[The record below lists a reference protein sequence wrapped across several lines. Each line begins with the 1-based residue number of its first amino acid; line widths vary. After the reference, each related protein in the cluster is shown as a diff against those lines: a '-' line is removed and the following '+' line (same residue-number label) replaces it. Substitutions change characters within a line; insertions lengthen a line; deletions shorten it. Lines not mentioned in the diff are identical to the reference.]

1 MLKKQNN
8 GLIDRI
14 SSLEVKNQLLEEQIK
29 KLENEIEDLKK
40 EIKEG
45 RESLDRLMETMR
57 IRL

>member
-29 KLENEIEDLKK
+29 KLENEIENLRK
-40 EIKEG
+40 EIKDE
-45 RESLDRLMETMR
+45 REPLDRLMGTMR

>member
-1 MLKKQNN
+1 MLKKEKN

-29 KLENEIEDLKK
+29 KLENETENLRK
-40 EIKEG
+40 EIKDE